1 MGITYKK
8 KVIPVLFEISN
19 LYYKNIK
26 K

>member
-8 KVIPVLFEISN
+8 KVIPFLFEISN